1 MKMSKTENCLS
12 KQKLSHIHVFILSTN
27 KIIYQAS
34 MYSRPHYSLGNHEDK
49 YDTRPSTFIVWVQAD
64 ALSSEPPGKGLK

>member
-1 MKMSKTENCLS
+1 
-12 KQKLSHIHVFILSTN
+12 
-27 KIIYQAS
+27 